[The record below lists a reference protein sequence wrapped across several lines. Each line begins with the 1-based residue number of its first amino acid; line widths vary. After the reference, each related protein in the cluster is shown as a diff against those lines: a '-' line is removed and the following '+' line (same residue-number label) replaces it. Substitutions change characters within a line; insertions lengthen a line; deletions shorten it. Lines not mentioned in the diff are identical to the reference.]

1 MRDLLMFGVMF
12 AWVPMAF
19 MNGFVAFLLWL
30 YTTLVSPSLYL
41 YGFMQNFRY
50 AFLFAGLTLFLLMVH
65 KVKARGKFVWDT
77 TAVLMIIFFCHAML
91 SAAFSLQPNP
101 MVAIRVEDFLKGAP
115 LALVLPFFLTSRW
128 RIHATL
134 LTLVVG
140 LGFHGVVDGL
150 KVIASG
156 GAHKIHGIAT
166 ASLNDNN
173 LYAVGM
179 VMLLPIYLYL
189 IKYSGNK
196 WVRLAL
202 VGGFLLT
209 IMTVLGSNS
218 RGGFLALAVV
228 GFWYWITSR
237 RKFTSM
243 LLVLVLSVGI
253 VQVAPDRWFDRISTI
268 KTATEDTSFMN
279 RVAAWRVNLSVA
291 TTHPVFGGGFEAA
304 LNSWVWEEHKYKS
317 SPIKIDM
324 DLYTPKVA
332 HSIYFQVLGDL
343 GFVGFFWYLLLLL
356 NAFWTRYRSQLLA
369 KQLAGEW
376 RWASDLST
384 ATVLS
389 LVAFMVGGAGV
400 SLAYYELV
408 FVLIMLVA
416 VAHRQLQQAIAAKVG
431 AQVRLSRRS
440 GVGATT

>member
-1 MRDLLMFGVMF
+1 MRDLLMLGVML

-19 MNGFVAFLLWL
+19 MNSFIAFLLWL

-41 YGFMQNFRY
+41 YGFMQGFRY
-50 AFLFAGLTLFLLMVH
+50 AFLFAGLTLFLLMAR
-65 KVKARGKFVWDT
+65 KVKDRGKFVWDAT
-77 TAVLMIIFFCHAML
+77 SVLMIIFFCHAML
-91 SAAFSLQPNP
+91 SAALSLQPNP
-101 MVAIRVEDFLKGAP
+101 SVVIRVEDFLKSAP

-134 LTLVVG
+134 LILVLG

-156 GAHKIHGIAT
+156 GGHNIHGIGT

-189 IKYSGNK
+189 IKYSSNK
-196 WVRLAL
+196 WVRIAL
-202 VGGFLLT
+202 IGGFLLT

-228 GFWYWITSR
+228 GFWYWVTSR
-237 RKFTSM
+237 RKFASM
-243 LLVLVLSVGI
+243 LLVLVLSFGI

-279 RVAAWRVNLSVA
+279 RVAAWRINLSVA

-304 LNSWVWEEHKYKS
+304 LNSWVWNEHKYKP
-317 SPIKIDM
+317 SPINIEM

-343 GFVGFFWYLLLLL
+343 GFVGLFWYLLLLF
-356 NAFWTRYRSQLLA
+356 NAFWTRYKAQLLA

-376 RWASDLST
+376 QWAADLST

-389 LVAFMVGGAGV
+389 LVAFMIGGAGV

-416 VAHRQLQQAIAAKVG
+416 VVYRQLQQAIAAKVG
-431 AQVRLSRRS
+431 AQVSLSRRPEA
-440 GVGATT
+440 GVTT

>member
-1 MRDLLMFGVMF
+1 MFVAML
-12 AWVPMAF
+12 AWVPMAL

-30 YTTLVSPSLYL
+30 YTTLVSPVLYL
-41 YGFMQNFRY
+41 YGFMQGFRY
-50 AFLFAGLTLFLLMVH
+50 VFLFAGLTLFLLMIH
-65 KVKARGKFVWDT
+65 KVKERGKFVWDA
-77 TAVLMIIFFCHAML
+77 TAVLMIIFFSHAML

-101 MVAIRVEDFLKGAP
+101 MVAIRVEDFLKGAL

-134 LTLVVG
+134 LTVVIG
-140 LGFHGVVDGL
+140 LGFHGVIDGL

-156 GAHKIHGIAT
+156 GGHIIHGIGT
-166 ASLNDNN
+166 SSLSDNN

-202 VGGFLLT
+202 VGAFLLT

-228 GFWYWITSR
+228 GFWYWVTSR
-237 RKFTSM
+237 RKFASM
-243 LLVLVLSVGI
+243 LLVLVLSFGI
-253 VQVAPDRWFDRISTI
+253 VQVAPDRWFDRMSTI
-268 KTATEDTSFMN
+268 KTANEDNSFMN
-279 RVAAWRVNLSVA
+279 RVAAWRINLSVA
-291 TTHPVFGGGFEAA
+291 TTHPILGGGFEAS
-304 LNSWVWEEHKYKS
+304 LNRWVWDEHKYKA
-317 SPIKIDM
+317 SPFDIDM
-324 DLYTPKVA
+324 DLYIPRGA

-343 GFVGFFWYLLLLL
+343 GFLGFFWYLLLLF
-356 NAFWTRYRSQLLA
+356 NTFWTRHRAQLLA
-369 KQLAGEW
+369 KQLGREW
-376 RWASDLST
+376 EWASDLST

-416 VAHRQLQQAIAAKVG
+416 VVYRHLQQAVAAKVG
-431 AQVRLSRRS
+431 VQVIPSRFS
-440 GVGATT
+440 EAGATT